1 VEINVLGLRNL
12 KPALGWVPV
21 NKAYVIFDL
30 SSLQLPGESL
40 KVRNVQTQPGEP
52 GPNPNLNA
60 IIKFT
65 CNMPTDPLYSPALSC
80 SVFDCM
86 FMGLSQPLLGSFSIN
101 LGEMFGQRGGKSVF
115 SMMNIGLSKIK
126 ETKSQIV
133 PATDQPVDLFST
145 PSKAPA
151 QDDFLTKSQQLPSHS
166 SASGVRRGQSEQMRG
181 ELTYPEAKVGGF
193 VREPKYEKNPKT
205 GRVEELAPPDENFFM
220 QIGYDRVPGEGTM
233 HYRYVLKTEMEKSPF
248 MGKSPF
254 NTFDIIRGEQSNLD
268 SYFDLNSGE
277 SNIETVGKFKGLIRI
292 VKTNEMEE
300 RRQRVEAMKKEREQ
314 LHLKLA
320 SHEDFKTVWHL
331 YAQQMEA
338 QAAAEAD
345 EEFDDIA
352 KRLLVQSKVLVRV
365 YVLDAFGLAPKDSYS
380 QSDPYVRIKLGSKE
394 WFNDKANYQ
403 LDNPDPKI
411 YKMFELE
418 TALPGESMLKI
429 QFFDHDD
436 VFSDQKIGQTV
447 IDLEDRFFSNK
458 WLSLKE
464 KPIETRPLYSKV
476 TKVPQGGVRLWVEIT
491 PLPLRTQLKVKDVS
505 VRPPAEFEC
514 RIVVWGTEG
523 VANFDDEGT
532 SDIFIRSWINEA
544 EPKETDTHYRCMNG
558 KGSFN
563 WRMVYPLILTD
574 NMKNTATVQ
583 IWDRD
588 ILSKND
594 FIAEASFSFDS
605 TAKTA
610 WETGGRIKRMGDG
623 GGMIVHSTSEKFWID
638 CMRRKA
644 DGKLE
649 QGGRVQL
656 SLELV
661 PKAQVAA
668 CPVGEGRNEPNV
680 DPFLPP
686 PVGRFSWS
694 WNPCKLIAQ
703 TVGPEYRIK
712 ACLICCLALCLALCV
727 FMFPMIVSNVF
738 TNLVFA
744 AV

>member
-1 VEINVLGLRNL
+1 MEINVLGLRNL

-40 KVRNVQTQPGEP
+40 KIRNVQTQPGEP

-65 CNMPTDPLYSPALSC
+65 CSMPTDPLYSPSLSC
-80 SVFDCM
+80 SVFDCL
-86 FMGLSQPLLGSFSIN
+86 FMGISQPLLGTFSIN
-101 LGEMFGQRGGKSVF
+101 LGQMYQQHKSTKSAF
-115 SMMNIGLSKIK
+115 SMIQLGPLQESKVS
-126 ETKSQIV
+126 KS
-133 PATDQPVDLFST
+133 ADQPDLFSSV
-145 PSKAPA
+145 SKAPP
-151 QDDFLTKSQQLPSHS
+151 QDDFLTKSLKLPSHS
-166 SASGVRRGQSEQMRG
+166 SASGVRRAQSEQMRD
-181 ELTYPEAKVGGF
+181 EVTYPEAKLGGF

-205 GRVEELAPPDENFFM
+205 NRVEELSPPDENHFM

-233 HYRYVLKTEMEKSPF
+233 HYRYVLKTDIKKTPF

-254 NTFDIIRGEQSNLD
+254 DTFDIVRGQKGEME
-268 SYFDLNSGE
+268 SYFDLNGDDNVE
-277 SNIETVGKFKGLIRI
+277 AVGKFKGLIRI
-292 VKTNEMEE
+292 VKTNEIEE
-300 RRQRVEAMKKEREQ
+300 RKQRMEAMKKEREQ
-314 LHLKLA
+314 MHLKIATKEDA
-320 SHEDFKTVWHL
+320 SSVLKL
-331 YAQQMEA
+331 YTHQLDNL
-338 QAAAEAD
+338 AAAEAD
-345 EEFDDIA
+345 EEFNDIA
-352 KRLLVQSKVLVRV
+352 KRLLVQTKVLVRL
-365 YVLDAFGLAPKDSYS
+365 YILDAFGLAPKDAYS

-394 WFNDKANYQ
+394 WYNEKSNYQ

-418 TALPGESMLKI
+418 TDLPGESLLKI

-436 VFSDQKIGQTV
+436 IFSDQKIGQTV
-447 IDLEDRFFSNK
+447 IDLEDRFFCNK

-464 KPIETRPLYSKV
+464 KPIETRPLLNKI
-476 TKVPQGGVRLWVEIT
+476 TKVPQGGVRLWLEVTPIT
-491 PLPLRTQLKVKDVS
+491 ERATLKLRDVTI
-505 VRPPAEFEC
+505 RPPSEFEA
-514 RIVVWGTEG
+514 RLVVWGTDG
-523 VANFDDEGT
+523 VANFDAEGT
-532 SDIFIRSWINEA
+532 SDIFIRLWINEC
-544 EPKETDTHYRCMNG
+544 EPKETDTHYRCQNG

-563 WRMVYPLILTD
+563 WRVVYPLILTD
-574 NMKNTATVQ
+574 NMKNIATIQ

-594 FIAEASFSFDS
+594 YIAEATFSFDA

-610 WETGGRIKRMGDG
+610 WETGGRIKRMGEG
-623 GGMIVHSTSEKFWID
+623 SGLMHSTSDKFWID

-661 PKAQVAA
+661 PKAQATA

-712 ACLICCLALCLALCV
+712 ACLICCGALCLALCV

-744 AV
+744 AA

>member
-12 KPALGWVPV
+12 QPALGWVPV

-65 CNMPTDPLYSPALSC
+65 CSMPTDPLYSPSLSC
-80 SVFDCM
+80 SVFDCL

-101 LGEMFGQRGGKSVF
+101 LGEMFHQRSGKSVF
-115 SMMNIGLSKIK
+115 SMMNTGLAKIK
-126 ETKSQIV
+126 EAKSEI
-133 PATDQPVDLFST
+133 ATDQPVDLFSA
-145 PSKAPA
+145 PSKAPT
-151 QDDFLTKSQQLPSHS
+151 QDDFLSKSQKLPSHS

-181 ELTYPEAKVGGF
+181 EVTYLEAKAGGF
-193 VREPKYEKNPKT
+193 AREPKYEKNPKT
-205 GRVEELAPPDENFFM
+205 SRVEELAPPDENYFM
-220 QIGYDRVPGEGTM
+220 QIGYDRQPGEGTM
-233 HYRYVLKTEMEKSPF
+233 HYRYVLKSEMEKSQF

-254 NTFDIIRGEQSNLD
+254 NTFDIIRGSQVGVD

-277 SNIETVGKFKGLIRI
+277 SNVETVGKFKGLIRI
-292 VKTNEMEE
+292 VKTNELEE
-300 RRQRVEAMKKEREQ
+300 RRQRVEEMKKEREQ
-314 LHLKLA
+314 LQSKLA
-320 SHEDFKTVWHL
+320 SHEGFKSVLSL
-331 YAQQMEA
+331 YTQQMDS

-352 KRLLVQSKVLVRV
+352 KRLLVQTKVLVRV
-365 YVLDAFGLAPKDSYS
+365 YILDAFGLAPKDAYS
-380 QSDPYVRIKLGSKE
+380 QSDPYVRVKLGKKE
-394 WFNDKANYQ
+394 WYNDSANYQ
-403 LDNPDPKI
+403 MDNPDPKI

-418 TALPGESMLKI
+418 TALPGDSLLKI

-464 KPIETRPLYSKV
+464 KPIETRALYSKI
-476 TKVPQGGVRLWVEIT
+476 TKVAQGGVRLWVEIT
-491 PLPLRTQLKVKDVS
+491 PLPERSHLKVKDIS
-505 VRPPAEFEC
+505 LRPPAEFEL
-514 RIVVWGTEG
+514 RLVVWGTEG

-532 SDIFIRSWINEA
+532 SDIFIRAWVNEA

-574 NMKNTATVQ
+574 NMKNIATVQ

-588 ILSKND
+588 ILSKSD
-594 FIAEASFSFDS
+594 FIAEASFSFDA

-610 WETGGRIKRMGDG
+610 WETGGRIKRMGDA
-623 GGMIVHSTSEKFWID
+623 GGMLVHSTSEKFWID
-638 CMRRKA
+638 CMRRKE

-649 QGGRVQL
+649 QGGRVQI

-661 PKAQVAA
+661 PKSQVAA

-738 TNLVFA
+738 TNLVFSA
-744 AV
+744 A